1 MSKQIIINVTGL
13 ETRVALL
20 EKGELVELFI
30 ETPREKGVVGNIYK
44 GKVEKVL
51 PGMQA
56 SFVDIGLERNAFL
69 FVSDIQ
75 REREELERMAE
86 DAEESSGRGGRRR
99 RPWVK
104 SKVEELVREGEEIL
118 LQVTKEPTETK
129 GARITTHISIP
140 GRYLVLMPNFQR
152 IGVSR
157 KIDKVEERKRLR
169 QVLNGMKP
177 RGLGFIIRTAARG
190 IGERE
195 IRQDLDSILS
205 VWKRIQKRRN
215 FQPGPILLHEDL
227 DLPLRVI
234 RDLFSPEV
242 KKVVLDSASI
252 FDQAREYYRH
262 WIAFRG
268 RRREDPL
275 ELYRG
280 KAPIFDHYGI
290 EAEIERAIKRRVWLK
305 SGGYLVIDE
314 AEALTTID
322 VNTGKYVGKRN
333 VEETILKT
341 NLEAAREI
349 AKQLRLRNIGGIIIV
364 DFIDME
370 KENHRNR
377 VYNLFREVLR
387 ADRSKVNILRI
398 SEFGLVE
405 MTRERT
411 RRSLTHTI
419 GEPCL
424 YCEGSGFIKSLVTI
438 SHEIYREVQRE
449 ASSLPA
455 KKITIHVHP
464 DVAELLKGE
473 ERHIL
478 EEIKER
484 FKRKVALKARPEL
497 HREEFQIT

>member
-1 MSKQIIINVTGL
+1 MAKQIIINVTGL
-13 ETRVALL
+13 QTRVALM

-44 GKVEKVL
+44 GRVEKVL

-56 SFVDIGLERNAFL
+56 SFVDLGLERNAFL
-69 FVSDIQ
+69 YVSDIQ

-86 DAEESSGRGGRRR
+86 DADEPSGRGRKRRFVA
-99 RPWVK
+99 RPK
-104 SKVEELVREGEEIL
+104 IEELVREGEEIL
-118 LQVTKEPTETK
+118 VQVTKEPTETK
-129 GARITTHISIP
+129 GARITNHISIP
-140 GRYLVLMPNFQR
+140 GRFLVLMPNFQR

-169 QVLNGMKP
+169 QVLHSMKP
-177 RGLGFIIRTAARG
+177 RGTGFIIRTAAQG
-190 IGERE
+190 IGEE
-195 IRQDLDSILS
+195 EMHGDFESILGI
-205 VWKRIQKRRN
+205 WKRIQKRLS
-215 FQPGPILLHEDL
+215 FQSAPTLLYEDL

-234 RDLFSPEV
+234 RDLFSLEI
-242 KKVVLDSASI
+242 KKVVLDSPEI
-252 FDQAREYYRH
+252 FDQAREYFHH
-262 WIAFRG
+262 WITPRR

-275 ELYRG
+275 ELYQG
-280 KAPIFDHYGI
+280 KVPVFDHFGI
-290 EAEIERAIKRRVWLK
+290 EAEIERAMKRRVWLK

-322 VNTGKYVGKRN
+322 VNTGKYVGRRN
-333 VEETILKT
+333 PEETILKT

-370 KENHRNR
+370 KESHRNR

-387 ADRSKVNILRI
+387 SDRSKVNILRI

-438 SHEIYREVQRE
+438 AYEIFREIQRE
-449 ASSLPA
+449 QGNLPV
-455 KKITIHVHP
+455 KKITLHVHP
-464 DVAELLKGE
+464 DLAELLQGE

-478 EEIKER
+478 EEIRER
-484 FKRKVALKARPEL
+484 FKCKVILKAKPEL
-497 HREEFQIT
+497 HREEFLIG